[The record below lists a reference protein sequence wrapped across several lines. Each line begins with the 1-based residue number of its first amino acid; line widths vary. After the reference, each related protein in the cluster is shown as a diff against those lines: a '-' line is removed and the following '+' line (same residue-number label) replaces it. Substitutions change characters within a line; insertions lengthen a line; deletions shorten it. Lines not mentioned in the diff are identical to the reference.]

1 MERGLLRGV
10 QRHLLR
16 LSPDAVAGRLGA
28 VSHPR
33 LGVPRGGGI
42 WEDTAEQGV
51 RRRGGASSLKQLEFW
66 LWMERL

>member
-1 MERGLLRGV
+1 MERGLLWGV

-33 LGVPRGGGI
+33 LGVPRGRGI
-42 WEDTAEQGV
+42 WGERET
-51 RRRGGASSLKQLEFW
+51 RKQSETKELCVW
-66 LWMERL
+66 NN